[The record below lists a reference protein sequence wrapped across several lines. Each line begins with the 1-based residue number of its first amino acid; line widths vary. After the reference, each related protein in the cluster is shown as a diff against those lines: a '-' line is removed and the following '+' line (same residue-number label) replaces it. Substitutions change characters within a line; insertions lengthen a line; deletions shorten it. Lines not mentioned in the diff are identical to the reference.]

1 MKEEADALKK
11 KKAIPKKK
19 KEEEEKVEVDEGEK
33 N

>member
-1 MKEEADALKK
+1 LKEEADALKK